1 MTVSRLPLAL
11 ILAAT
16 TLTGCASWLPSSL
29 SFGGDESNSTW
40 VGEYQSAPEMG
51 LTTHLSLKGDH
62 TATTTYEYTNGDPSL
77 KENGNWQALSDT
89 QLQVNMTSHH
99 GLNSERIYTF
109 DPSKQQLTATEETV
123 NGQKYHLGTNGLVLT
138 KQD

>member
-11 ILAAT
+11 IFAAS
-16 TLTGCASWLPSSL
+16 TLTGCASWLPSS
-29 SFGGDESNSTW
+29 FGGDDSNSAW
-40 VGEYQSAPEMG
+40 VGEYQSQPEMG
-51 LTTHLSLKGDH
+51 LTTLLSIKNDH
-62 TATTTYEYTNGDPSL
+62 SATTTYQYTNGDPSL
-77 KENGNWQALSDT
+77 VENGNWQALNDT

-109 DPSKQQLTATEETV
+109 LPSKMQLTATEETV
-123 NGQKYHLGTNGLVLT
+123 NGQKYHIGNDGLVLT